1 LGKVRT
7 DSIKRLAE
15 ELVDRYPSN
24 FGNDYEVNKIFL
36 NSLGVKITKK
46 MRNKVVGYVTQLKNI
61 ETRIYQEPPEGEV
74 PPAEP
79 QP

>member
-61 ETRIYQEPPEGEV
+61 ETRVSQEPLEREV